1 MHDNASEI
9 YNVYLETY
17 FDQYLSVS
25 DNEKRKMG
33 NKRYILI
40 NLLKHM
46 TMLAALKNKKSTN
59 TTRKSDKEESVDL
72 FDMSPQDGDEK
83 KVKEGIGLKI

>member
-1 MHDNASEI
+1 MRKERWVI
-9 YNVYLETY
+9 NVI
-17 FDQYLSVS
+17 
-25 DNEKRKMG
+25 
-33 NKRYILI
+33 ILI

>member
-1 MHDNASEI
+1 MRKERWVI
-9 YNVYLETY
+9 NVI
-17 FDQYLSVS
+17 
-25 DNEKRKMG
+25 
-33 NKRYILI
+33 ILI

-46 TMLAALKNKKSTN
+46 TVGCFENKKSTN

>member
-1 MHDNASEI
+1 MRKERWVI
-9 YNVYLETY
+9 NVI
-17 FDQYLSVS
+17 
-25 DNEKRKMG
+25 
-33 NKRYILI
+33 ILI

-72 FDMSPQDGDEK
+72 TCHHKTVMK
-83 KVKEGIGLKI
+83 KK